1 MELRR
6 FHMKKGN
13 ANDFFTWCNK
23 KGLSRN
29 DLIYILDSVELNQGA
44 LPKQNTADALRQE
57 YPRIVKHPRRYLI
70 TLRSKRGMTFEDAA
84 WCLNVSTK
92 FLAMIEAGLWDLKL
106 STIKGFTKLYD
117 VSVEQLIAEEAKYK
131 QDLQDTED
139 LREG

>member
-44 LPKQNTADALRQE
+44 LPKQNTADALRQK
-57 YPRIVKHPRRYLI
+57 YPQIVKHPRRYLI

-84 WCLNVSTK
+84 WCLNVSKK
-92 FLAMIEAGLWDLKL
+92 FLALIEAGLWELKL
-106 STIKGFTKLYD
+106 STIKGFAKLYG
-117 VSVEQLIAEEAKYK
+117 VSVDFLLSAETEYK
-131 QDLQDTED
+131 QSLENTEV
-139 LREG
+139 